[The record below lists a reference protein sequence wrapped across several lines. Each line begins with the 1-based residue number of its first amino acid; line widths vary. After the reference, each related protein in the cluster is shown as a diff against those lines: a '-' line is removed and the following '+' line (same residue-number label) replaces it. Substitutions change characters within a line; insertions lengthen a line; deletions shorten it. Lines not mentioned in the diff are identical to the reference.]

1 MMLDRFKFRTQLYI
15 CFVVIIAFIIS
26 AMLGMMYLIQRN
38 SYRLQESSVLEANS
52 RQVAINIDNRLDY
65 YLSYLQILSTDR
77 SLIRTMETQPFER
90 VRQELESVAAEYMR
104 INVGRLNGIRIY
116 TNGEDMRA
124 DGLGDIRSIFA
135 EFVPG
140 SSVYRNNLLIT
151 GTYLNARNEKVFSLF
166 QKVFQTNTEREYILE
181 MRIYETELLGFF
193 CEDDSGNF
201 IAVFTDDRL
210 LSVNSRYTFAKLLYD
225 AKRQAELGIGR
236 ERLDIPKPITIT
248 SATKKGVN
256 VMIGTDTDY
265 LDRTYRTIVLRMA
278 LVTAVVAALAFFI
291 VWQISMRLTRRIGYL
306 SDKIA
311 DISNWKLEREINIRG
326 QDEFS
331 LLAAELDE
339 TRRRILALIEQ
350 VNHTNLLK
358 RAAEVSALRA
368 QINSHFL
375 FNALSSIKWLSKRN
389 DHEQLNIAV
398 DHLAAFLRYSLS
410 LKEDTVPLK
419 LELEHLRAYTYLQ
432 KLRYGDEVNVH
443 TDVSEEL
450 WDCKTLKLLLQPLVE
465 NAIYHGRRED
475 GSPLNITIYSAAA
488 NGSYDLIVEDD
499 GNGMS
504 EERIQSIL
512 ADTPGEQRGYGLHNV
527 ISRLRMCQKNA
538 GLTIESEPGIC
549 TRVIINQPV

>member
-77 SLIRTMETQPFER
+77 SLIRAMETQSFER

-210 LSVNSRYTFAKLLYD
+210 LSVNSRYAFAKLLYD

-236 ERLDIPKPITIT
+236 DRLDIPKPITIT

-278 LVTAVVAALAFFI
+278 LVTAAVAALAFFI
-291 VWQISMRLTRRIGYL
+291 VWQISMSLTRRIGYL

-326 QDEFS
+326 KDEFS

-475 GSPLNITIYSAAA
+475 GAPLNITIYSVVA

-512 ADTPGEQRGYGLHNV
+512 ADAPGEQRGYGLHNV
-527 ISRLRMCQKNA
+527 INRLRMCQKNA
-538 GLTIESEPGIC
+538 GLTIKSDPGVC
-549 TRVIINQPV
+549 TRVIINQPM